1 MANVEELQSVID
13 MLREDLA
20 EARQKCT
27 ELELNVHDSEN
38 KAEDMERQLTMSK
51 KREDQLKQNNQEL
64 TYELE
69 KIRENDT
76 NASFM
81 SSNSFTATM
90 MQELELK
97 IQSL

>member
-1 MANVEELQSVID
+1 

-51 KREDQLKQNNQEL
+51 KRED
-64 TYELE
+64 
-69 KIRENDT
+69 
-76 NASFM
+76 
-81 SSNSFTATM
+81 
-90 MQELELK
+90 
-97 IQSL
+97 